1 MSFILTPELNEIS
14 KNKNKIV
21 IIEGGK
27 DTGKSTAGLLRTI
40 KLSKNNQKVLFLT
53 FTKQSAIT
61 LNKKINLIFN
71 NSRENIKIINIDKFF
86 INFYLKNIGEINKK
100 IIRTNGKIVKDFVN
114 TKIEENDNISE
125 EEIIIQISKIID
137 EDYKNID
144 DYLICEKNITDVN
157 KKKIWFILKEL
168 KKEMKKNEYVFLL
181 DLYKQIINN
190 KKIEFN
196 NCINIKKE
204 EFVFNHMIVDN
215 IEDLGQTR
223 YNLLKQIFKNLFN
236 KNKST
241 ITFIGDLNTEV
252 FLYSTKIKNK
262 IDKIKINKNCKTFK
276 LEKVMRNTNISVAE
290 DLAKKYNF
298 SEDYIERYNKI
309 KVNEIYPCFIENISL
324 DKEYENIAKIIS
336 FLKQIGYSYEEIN
349 IITFANTSLEVLNEV
364 FNEEFNI
371 PIYCNISSLSYGEY
385 DLFEYQKKI
394 KKRIETLSDYEE
406 GIVKCMTAHSA
417 QKSLENKVIILF
429 DTITLDNINSEDAS
443 EEMKKK
449 RIMLL
454 YETLYTSSELLFIF
468 GNNDNFSSIN
478 ELNKEYMECVENIN
492 DISLFYGIEDDYD
505 YLKETTFNDYIKEC
519 FNNNFNN
526 FEKYCSKKEKQTFI
540 FDYYELKEEGDNY
553 YNDYDIALTIKEAQR
568 KIEEK
573 HKERYDS
580 YLFEYYNRDYSIDD
594 YINEAFDGD
603 EETWEDYCEDIA
615 ERYDD

>member
-385 DLFEYQKKI
+385 DLFEYQKN

-526 FEKYCSKKEKQTFI
+526 FEKYCSKKKTNIYF
-540 FDYYELKEEGDNY
+540 
-553 YNDYDIALTIKEAQR
+553 
-568 KIEEK
+568 
-573 HKERYDS
+573 
-580 YLFEYYNRDYSIDD
+580 
-594 YINEAFDGD
+594 
-603 EETWEDYCEDIA
+603 
-615 ERYDD
+615 